1 MHRTN
6 SECGNSSV
14 GRARPCQGRGREFE
28 PRFPLQTNGVLAK
41 RLCTGLQIHV
51 ARFDSGTRL
60 HNHPTQLVN
69 HSARVVESVDTRD
82 LKSLAFRGVPVQVW
96 PRAPFYGRENNSK
109 KQSRKRLFLYLK
121 FVTVLIVVKKFLKKD
136 RTLSFY

>member
-6 SECGNSSV
+6 SVCGNSSV

-60 HNHPTQLVN
+60 HNLLAQLVN
-69 HSARVVESVDTRD
+69 LPEWWNR
-82 LKSLAFRGVPVQVW
+82 
-96 PRAPFYGRENNSK
+96 
-109 KQSRKRLFLYLK
+109 
-121 FVTVLIVVKKFLKKD
+121 
-136 RTLSFY
+136 

>member
-1 MHRTN
+1 MQRTN

-96 PRAPFYGRENNSK
+96 PRAPFYCKENNGK
-109 KQSRKRLFLYLK
+109 KQSRKRLFLCLK
-121 FVTVLIVVKKFLKKD
+121 FVTVLIFVKKFLKKD
-136 RTLSFY
+136 RTLSFC

>member
-1 MHRTN
+1 MIDSFLNFRKMRTTN

-60 HNHPTQLVN
+60 HNLLAQLVILPEWWN
-69 HSARVVESVDTRD
+69 R
-82 LKSLAFRGVPVQVW
+82 
-96 PRAPFYGRENNSK
+96 
-109 KQSRKRLFLYLK
+109 
-121 FVTVLIVVKKFLKKD
+121 
-136 RTLSFY
+136 